1 MEVVCYPSAT
11 PLLPSCHLQGSSP
24 MSSLHSCLGKPEY
37 ARFATLCAPLR
48 TLLKCMYD
56 GCLLLPCYPSATFL
70 RVEKITQA
78 PSEIGLGLQLGGAS
92 GGVRAFFGNNVAEVL
107 AKG

>member
-1 MEVVCYPSAT
+1 
-11 PLLPSCHLQGSSP
+11 
-24 MSSLHSCLGKPEY
+24 
-37 ARFATLCAPLR
+37 
-48 TLLKCMYD
+48 MYD